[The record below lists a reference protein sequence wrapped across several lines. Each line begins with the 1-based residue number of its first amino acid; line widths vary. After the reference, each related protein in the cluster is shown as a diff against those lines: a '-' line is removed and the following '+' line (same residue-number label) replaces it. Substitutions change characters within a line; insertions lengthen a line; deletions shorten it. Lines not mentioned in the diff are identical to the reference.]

1 MKMPNLSDGYFERV
15 GPNEPDELIFSSKMF
30 DNHLN
35 LHKLRA
41 ESAKEYYQ
49 IQVKKI
55 RENPEYAKQLE
66 QEILARWNKYNLNPK
81 TGKPK
86 NFDRKM
92 IEGYWVLCGK
102 NREKSREQSGSSGE
116 GRYLK
121 LAVLATSIF
130 KLSHWRNDVKIASC
144 LNT

>member
-1 MKMPNLSDGYFERV
+1 
-15 GPNEPDELIFSSKMF
+15 MF
-30 DNHLN
+30 KNHLN

-41 ESAKEYYQ
+41 ESAKEYYR
-49 IQVKKI
+49 IQVDKI
-55 RENPEYAKQLE
+55 RENPEHAKQLE
-66 QEILARWNKYNLNPK
+66 QEIFARWNEYNINPK

-86 NFDRKM
+86 HFDRSQ
-92 IEGYWVLCGK
+92 ITGYWVLRGK
-102 NREKSREQSGSSGE
+102 NREKAKLLGND

-130 KLSHWRNDVKIASC
+130 KLSHWRNDVTIASY